1 MPGWKLHTFS
11 GMIVTAILILIVYSV
26 INSKAINVDSI
37 DYFALVVAGFAC
49 VLGALMPD
57 YDYRKTMIRHTFG
70 PVFGGFISFGYL
82 YTRGWEANL
91 GTAIIIFIVIVVCC
105 AVLSIIPLKH
115 HGRFH
120 SITSALL
127 YGIGWALISYFMF
140 ELDDVAWVGII
151 AGFAVCG
158 YILHLLLDLDLKL

>member
-11 GMIVTAILILIVYSV
+11 GMIVTAILFLIVYSV
-26 INSKAINVDSI
+26 INSKAINVYSI

-70 PVFGGFISFGYL
+70 PVFAGFITFGYL
-82 YTRGWEANL
+82 YTRGSEAEMEMAL
-91 GTAIIIFIVIVVCC
+91 TIFIAIVICC
-105 AVLSIIPLKH
+105 AVLSIIPFKH

-120 SITSALL
+120 SITSAAV
-127 YGIGWALISYFMF
+127 YSVGWVMISYFIF
-140 ELDDVAWVGII
+140 KLDNLIWVGII
-151 AGFAVCG
+151 AVFAIIG
-158 YILHLLLDLDLKL
+158 YMLHLLLDMDLKL